1 MSIQLDSSAHDG
13 PGRRT
18 TAPARLVGSFT
29 PRVEGPDDVP
39 LRGTPRV
46 EALGPDALRGL
57 RDLLRR
63 WGNGPLSTREIEDAF
78 APVVADARARG
89 LYAEE
94 LLVLLKSEWQS
105 QPVPPADGAGRNT
118 RLSEL
123 VSACIRVFY
132 GR

>member
-1 MSIQLDSSAHDG
+1 MSILLDSSAHDG

-18 TAPARLVGSFT
+18 TTPVRLVGSFT
-29 PRVEGPDDVP
+29 PRVEGPDDVS
-39 LRGTPRV
+39 LRAAPRTGT
-46 EALGPDALRGL
+46 LGPDALGSLRG
-57 RDLLRR
+57 LLRR
-63 WGNGPLSTREIEDAF
+63 WGDGPLSGREIEEAF

-94 LLVLLKSEWQS
+94 LLVLLKSEWQC

-123 VSACIRVFY
+123 VSACIRAFY